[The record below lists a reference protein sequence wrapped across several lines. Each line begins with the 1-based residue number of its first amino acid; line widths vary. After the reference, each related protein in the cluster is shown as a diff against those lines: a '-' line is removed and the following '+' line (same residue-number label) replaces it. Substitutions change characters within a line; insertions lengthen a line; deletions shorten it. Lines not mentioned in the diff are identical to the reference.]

1 MLSASLIMALQL
13 HLEKVKV
20 LHAQDFAER
29 FDDVYLPFAL
39 AQKYPNAGRKW
50 GVSNMSSQR
59 ASAPLIPIS
68 ARSTVTI
75 LMSRRYSVP

>member
-50 GVSNMSSQR
+50 GAICLPSEQ
-59 ASAPLIPIS
+59 ALH
-68 ARSTVTI
+68 
-75 LMSRRYSVP
+75 